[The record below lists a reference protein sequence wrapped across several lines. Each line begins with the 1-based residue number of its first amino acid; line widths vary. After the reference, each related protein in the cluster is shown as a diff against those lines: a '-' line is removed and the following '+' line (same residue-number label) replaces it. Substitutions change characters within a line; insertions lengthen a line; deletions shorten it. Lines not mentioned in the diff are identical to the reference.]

1 MMREVIGLLG
11 GIIMALY
18 SLFFIVPML
27 ATTKSGEA
35 PLFNSTDPTIALS
48 NTIGQGFYDAI
59 WFVPVII
66 GLFLLIAF
74 ALKMDI
80 GG

>member
-1 MMREVIGLLG
+1 MMREVISLLG
-11 GIIMALY
+11 GIIIALY

-27 ATTKSGEA
+27 STTKAGEA

-59 WFVPVII
+59 WFVPIVI
-66 GLFLLIAF
+66 GAFLLISF
-74 ALKMDI
+74 ALRMDVT
-80 GG
+80 

>member
-1 MMREVIGLLG
+1 MMREVISLLG
-11 GIIMALY
+11 GIIIALY
-18 SLFFIVPML
+18 ALFFIVPML
-27 ATTKSGEA
+27 ATTKTGEA

-66 GLFLLIAF
+66 GAFLLISF
-74 ALKMDI
+74 ALRMDVT
-80 GG
+80 